1 MICVR
6 PVVHLL
12 AHDKFHSWYWKIAHG
27 HGPARCTRSSLG
39 SGHES
44 AHRPAHGICISHG
57 TFHGTPHGS
66 VHGAMGR
73 LRVLVQEP
81 GRLMTHTI
89 SHGTTHGTFTFR
101 GTGHATAHRMLNIP
115 WDGPSNGTCHL
126 KTQDC
131 FDISLVVARHVSWDV
146 SWYILSDPMVS
157 HPMGS
162 QGVSCRVPNK
172 LSHTL
177 PVAHPIAPLMGYPKA

>member
-1 MICVR
+1 MINSTVGTGR
-6 PVVHLL
+6 SPTVTGLPVAHAHPLAQAMSQPIGLL
-12 AHDKFHSWYWKIAHG
+12 MAYAYHMAHSMAH
-27 HGPARCTRSSLG
+27 PMDQC
-39 SGHES
+39 
-44 AHRPAHGICISHG
+44 
-57 TFHGTPHGS
+57 
-66 VHGAMGR
+66 MGR
-73 LRVLVQEP
+73 LRVLVQET
-81 GRLMTHTI
+81 GRLMTHII